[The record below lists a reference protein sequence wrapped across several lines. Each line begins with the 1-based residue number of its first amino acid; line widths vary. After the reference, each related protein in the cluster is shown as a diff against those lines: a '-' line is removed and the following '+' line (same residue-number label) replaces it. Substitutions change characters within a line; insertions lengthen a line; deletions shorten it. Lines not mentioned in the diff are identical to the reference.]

1 MSCAIAVFVKTPG
14 HSPVKSRLWPGIGRA
29 RAEHLHRAC
38 AAAVA
43 SVVKQARGDEA
54 IIGYWATAEPIA
66 QVAADWPGL
75 AHVAQGE
82 GGLGLRMATVY
93 RRLQERHGA
102 AILIGADAP
111 QIESVLL
118 GRAADW
124 LSSSKARLVI
134 GPANDG
140 GFWLFGGNRELPER
154 SWTGVDYSTPSTAT
168 AFVAAMQGHGDWCEL
183 DTLRDIDTAA
193 DIIPVRRQLA
203 ALAEPTTEQAAL
215 IPLLGELAGMAET
228 CA

>member
-1 MSCAIAVFVKTPG
+1 MSCAVAIFVKTPS
-14 HSPVKSRLWPGIGRA
+14 HSPVKSRLWPAIGRA
-29 RAEHLHRAC
+29 HAERLHRAC

-43 SVVKQARGDEA
+43 SVVVRASGDEA
-54 IIGYWATAEPIA
+54 IVGYWATAEAVA

-75 AHVAQGE
+75 AHVDQGE

-93 RRLQERHGA
+93 RTLQARHGA

-111 QIESVLL
+111 QIESMLL

-124 LSSSKARLVI
+124 LRSSEARLVI
-134 GPANDG
+134 GPAEDG
-140 GFWLFGGNRELPER
+140 GFWLFGGNRRLPE
-154 SWTGVDYSTPSTAT
+154 SAWTSVDYSTPSTARG
-168 AFVAAMQGHGDWCEL
+168 FVAAMHGHGDWRTL

-193 DIIPVRRQLA
+193 DLIPVRRRLA
-203 ALAEPTTEQAAL
+203 TLAEPTAEQSAL
-215 IPLLGELAGMAET
+215 IPLLGELAAGAEI